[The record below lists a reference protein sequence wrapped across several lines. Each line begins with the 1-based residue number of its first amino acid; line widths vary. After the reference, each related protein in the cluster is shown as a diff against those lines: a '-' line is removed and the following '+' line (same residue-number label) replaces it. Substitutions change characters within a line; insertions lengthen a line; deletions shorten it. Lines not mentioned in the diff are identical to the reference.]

1 MQVFFKPLD
10 GVEWHWARSG
20 RKRMKRRGTIISIAV
35 VAALSVVVSL
45 FLDFVD
51 DTRAYRQ
58 AGAGADAIVVL
69 TGGRGRTAEGLSLLR
84 KGKGEVLIL
93 SGVHTDADLDSIFL
107 NKVSLV
113 ERPSIV
119 LEKWSRSTYENA
131 LEVRKIME
139 ERGLKSMVLI
149 TSGYHIKRAHYT
161 FSKVMPPGFNIEPYS
176 ISTANFEIDNWFGG
190 KGLGLLA
197 AEFLKYYWY
206 MGRFAV
212 LGEPGLARAVASRSA

>member
-1 MQVFFKPLD
+1 
-10 GVEWHWARSG
+10 
-20 RKRMKRRGTIISIAV
+20 MKAAHPGPGFHMNRRGTIISIAAI
-35 VAALSVVVSL
+35 AALSVLVSM

-51 DTRAYRQ
+51 DTRGYRQ

-84 KGKGEVLIL
+84 KGKGELLIL
-93 SGVHTDADLDSIFL
+93 SGVHADADLDSIYL
-107 NKVSLV
+107 NQVNLV

-119 LEKWSRSTYENA
+119 LEKFSKSTYENA
-131 LEVRKIME
+131 LEVRRIME

-161 FSKVMPPGFNIEPYS
+161 FSKVMPGIRIEPYS
-176 ISTANFEIDNWFGG
+176 VSTSNFEIDSWYGG

-212 LGEPGLARAVASRSA
+212 LGGQVPAGGAASGSV